1 MSKATLFW
9 IMYGGGLAG
18 MMMHFL
24 KLKVKGQSA
33 EDVWQYFREN
43 FKGTLTAI
51 LSTGFAVAGLWATAD
66 PGNPIPSILASVP
79 LGFAFDSVFTS
90 GSRG

>member
-1 MSKATLFW
+1 MTKGQLFW
-9 IMYGGGLAG
+9 AMYGLGLVG
-18 MMMHFL
+18 MFMHFL

-33 EDVWQYFREN
+33 EDIAQYFKEN

-51 LSTGFAVAGLWATAD
+51 GSTGFAIAGLWATSD
-66 PGNPIPSILASVP
+66 PVNYIPALLASVP

-90 GSRG
+90 SSRG